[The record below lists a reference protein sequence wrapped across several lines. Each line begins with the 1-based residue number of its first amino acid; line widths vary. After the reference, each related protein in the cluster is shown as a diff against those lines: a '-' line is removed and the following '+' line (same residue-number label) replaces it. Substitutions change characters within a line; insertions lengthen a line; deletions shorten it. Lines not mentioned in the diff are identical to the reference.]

1 MSKTLEPAEVEHL
14 YKDFPITSVCRAD
27 LESAGFDT
35 KDVSDETMLE
45 LASKMANA
53 YCDLG
58 FWEDLDVLAEEYFEI
73 PRRPDGEKNC
83 CGRKRIVS

>member
-1 MSKTLEPAEVEHL
+1 MEATNKTAREQKY
-14 YKDFPITSVCRAD
+14 YKDFPIMSVCRAD

-35 KDVSDETMLE
+35 TNVDDDMMSE

-58 FWEDLDVLAEEYFEI
+58 FWQDIRILAEYLKI
-73 PRRPDGEKNC
+73 KKQEKC
-83 CGRKRIVS
+83 V

>member
-1 MSKTLEPAEVEHL
+1 MNTNKTKREPKY

-35 KDVSDETMLE
+35 RNVDDDTMLE

-53 YCDLG
+53 YCDIV
-58 FWEDLDVLAEEYFEI
+58 FWEDLEILAEYLKIKKHKKE
-73 PRRPDGEKNC
+73 D
-83 CGRKRIVS
+83 